1 MGKLVVGGGTV
12 VGEIMYVFSR
22 WARGDQFNL
31 ILCEE
36 KERGR
41 GDVRYKHIF
50 GARGDLLVRV
60 KWQIGD
66 NS

>member
-31 ILCEE
+31 ILREE
-36 KERGR
+36 KLSGYVRASHLFGGR
-41 GDVRYKHIF
+41 GQDYVVQWPPAANR
-50 GARGDLLVRV
+50 
-60 KWQIGD
+60 
-66 NS
+66 

>member
-36 KERGR
+36 KPRG
-41 GDVRYKHIF
+41 GGVMCATNIYLGQEETCLF
-50 GARGDLLVRV
+50 A
-60 KWQIGD
+60 
-66 NS
+66 